1 MNKKLIYAL
10 IIFISLKLFSQDY
23 NTSTFN
29 NAINFDLIKSEI
41 SASYK
46 LKSINFDGNRY
57 YFEEP
62 KKANLELFDGRKIK
76 NLLTNYNLFDQVFE
90 VINNEN
96 QKVKLLPNKIS
107 KVFFSDNSFISLN
120 GKFYESI
127 ESNEN
132 FSLLADTFLEAYTPD
147 YQPGFQEKP
156 NLTFRTKNIL
166 FIFSS
171 DKLVKFQRNK
181 KSLLDLFSK
190 SKSKEIKSFF
200 KKNKFSPRDN
210 NDLSKLFIEFYSDL
224 II

>member
-1 MNKKLIYAL
+1 MIKGINTFPKFNRYGRSYCFC
-10 IIFISLKLFSQDY
+10 IF
-23 NTSTFN
+23 STFN

-62 KKANLELFDGRKIK
+62 KKASLELFDGRKIK

-96 QKVKLLPNKIS
+96 QKVKLPPNKIS

-132 FSLLADTFLEAYTPD
+132 FSLLADTFLEAYIVLK
-147 YQPGFQEKP
+147 GE
-156 NLTFRTKNIL
+156 
-166 FIFSS
+166 S
-171 DKLVKFQRNK
+171 
-181 KSLLDLFSK
+181 
-190 SKSKEIKSFF
+190 
-200 KKNKFSPRDN
+200 
-210 NDLSKLFIEFYSDL
+210 
-224 II
+224 

>member
-1 MNKKLIYAL
+1 MNKKLTSIL
-10 IIFISLKLFSQDY
+10 IVLISINLFSQNY

-62 KKANLELFDGRKIK
+62 KKASLELFDGRKIK

-107 KVFFSDNSFISLN
+107 KVFFSDHSFISLN

-166 FIFSS
+166 FIYSS